1 MPDIE
6 EILGKVGG
14 AGVAG
19 LAAYYGKQTGQEDLR
34 DIGTSL
40 QGNYADVRSGV
51 QTGGEFRPYTV
62 TSGAGGASFNNGQ
75 MTLDPNATQQGLT
88 DQANTMLGGLSTGV
102 TGLGNLGDDAFGQA
116 NQAMFANSGLI
127 ASQLGGM
134 YGQMGQQQIAN
145 AAIPQNLSTMQDYF
159 SNLAMGG
166 ATNTPS
172 LPTGNG
178 ALSSGFSRQR
188 IDQRLEQNRQQ
199 FPGNQQQGQSLAFGG
214 DYAGAGTALSEAL
227 RQGAANA
234 TPNPNAVQLDPYE
247 RGGALYG
254 QPTREQLRQSSLANQ
269 QQSSR
274 LPVQMQAVPS
284 PFNGGSADVA
294 DAFSGIAAPNVNN
307 VAGGIGQ
314 QAIQG
319 MNFGTQAQDVSGM
332 FGGIGGSPFQTSTAQ
347 DVQNLAM
354 GGVEQA
360 GQFANV
366 GNAFA
371 GINAPNVRTGAGS
384 VAGQALGQADFG
396 AQAQD
401 VSGAYSGI
409 SAPNISNALGSLANQ
424 ALGQANLG
432 AAGQDVSGMLSGI
445 APSQFSGNA
454 GQLANQALGQADL
467 GAQAQNVQGAFAG
480 IEAPSVRTGS
490 GEFGSGLLAQAQQA
504 LQAESPTA
512 SSIFDQIRATQQPEE
527 ERQRI
532 ALENRL
538 AAQGRLGV
546 STAAYGG
553 TPEQLAMEKAQAEAR
568 NNASYQ
574 AIQQADQLATSQ
586 QARAAQLGQMGLSA
600 EQVQAQLDSEG
611 FGQQMQLG
619 QSRLSEAQTQEAL
632 QSSVQQRQAQ
642 LAQLGLSA
650 QQIQAQ
656 LESEGF
662 SQQMQLGQAN
672 IGAQQAQSQ
681 LDSESQN
688 RASQL
693 AQLGMSAEQIAS
705 QLQSEGLSRQ
715 QSSAQLASQIAQTG
729 AGISAQQQ
737 QLGQSMLG
745 LGLQSQE
752 LGGQLNMQDLARAQ
766 GMFGMGQ
773 QSAMMPSQLQ
783 GAEIANIGNLLQS
796 SNIPYQQ
803 QLAAAQMGLGAQQS
817 EADRQMQLTNL
828 LANVGLS
835 EAGLIRDLGLGE
847 STLTQEYIKSLGN
860 IGAGVAGID
869 F

>member
-1 MPDIE
+1 MPVTTPE
-6 EILGKVGG
+6 NFAQNATLGYNSPLLSNSTSPTRQEDNSNLLGFLGSIGG
-14 AGVAG
+14 AGAAG
-19 LAAYYGKQTGQEDLR
+19 LAAYYGKKTGQEDLR
-34 DIGTSL
+34 DIAGGLT
-40 QGNYADVRSGV
+40 QNYADVRSGV
-51 QTGGEFRPYTV
+51 QAGGEFKPYTV
-62 TSGAGGASFNNGQ
+62 TSGAGGASFDNGQ
-75 MTLDPNATQQGLT
+75 MTLDPNTTQQGLAN
-88 DQANTMLGGLSTGV
+88 QANTMLGGLSTGV
-102 TGLGNLGDDAFGQA
+102 TGLGNLGGDAFAQA
-116 NQAMFANSGLI
+116 NQAMYANSGMG

-134 YGQMGQQQIAN
+134 YGQMGQQQIAS
-145 AAIPQNLSTMQDYF
+145 AQSPAELQRLQTAMTTQGLTASGQPSQGLLGLQNL
-159 SNLAMGG
+159 
-166 ATNTPS
+166 
-172 LPTGNG
+172 TG
-178 ALSSGFSRQR
+178 Q
-188 IDQRLEQNRQQ
+188 
-199 FPGNQQQGQSLAFGG
+199 
-214 DYAGAGTALSEAL
+214 
-227 RQGAANA
+227 AN
-234 TPNPNAVQLDPYE
+234 
-247 RGGALYG
+247 
-254 QPTREQLRQSSLANQ
+254 
-269 QQSSR
+269 
-274 LPVQMQAVPS
+274 
-284 PFNGGSADVA
+284 FNGGSADVTG
-294 DAFSGIAAPNVNN
+294 AFSGISAPNVNN

-314 QAIQG
+314 QATQN
-319 MNFGTQAQDVSGM
+319 MNFGAQAQDVSGM
-332 FGGIGGSPFQTSTAQ
+332 FGGISGSPFQTGTAQ
-347 DVQNLAM
+347 AVQNQAM

-366 GNAFA
+366 GDAFA
-371 GINAPNVRTGAGS
+371 GV
-384 VAGQALGQADFG
+384 
-396 AQAQD
+396 
-401 VSGAYSGI
+401 
-409 SAPNISNALGSLANQ
+409 NQ
-424 ALGQANLG
+424 A
-432 AAGQDVSGMLSGI
+432 
-445 APSQFSGNA
+445 QFSGNA

-650 QQIQAQ
+650 DQIQNQLASEGFSQQMQMGQAGLQTAQTQSALQSEAQNRANQLRQMGLSAEQAQNQLLSEGFSQDMALAGANLQAAQSQSALQSEMQNRQSQLAQLGLSAQQIQAQ

-835 EAGLIRDLGLGE
+835 EAGLMRDLGLGE
-847 STLTQEYIKSLGN
+847 STLTQEYIRSLGN

>member
-1 MPDIE
+1 MSLDFGSVNKFLSDTANVGTSSSGGGNF
-6 EILGKVGG
+6 LGGLWDTITGNAGNIVAG
-14 AGVAG
+14 AAG
-19 LAAYYGKQTGQEDLR
+19 LAATNAAINQGKGDLQAISN
-34 DIGTSL
+34 DL
-40 QGNYADVRSGV
+40 MARSGV
-51 QTGGEFRPYTV
+51 TGGEQSLAQQISGGTQFKPFTV
-62 TSGAGGASFNNGQ
+62 TSGAGTGTFGDTGLALSQ
-75 MTLDPNATQQGLT
+75 DPNQQALQR
-88 DQANTMLGGLSTGV
+88 QASGMMGDLGQGIQ
-102 TGLGNLGDDAFGQA
+102 GLGNLGYNAFTQA
-116 NQAMFANSGLI
+116 NQAMRTDSGLG
-127 ASQLGGM
+127 AERLGSM
-134 YGQMGQQQIAN
+134 YGQMGQQQIAS
-145 AAIPQNLSTMQDYF
+145 AQSPAELQRLQTAMTTQGLTASGQPSQGLLGLQNL
-159 SNLAMGG
+159 A
-166 ATNTPS
+166 
-172 LPTGNG
+172 
-178 ALSSGFSRQR
+178 
-188 IDQRLEQNRQQ
+188 
-199 FPGNQQQGQSLAFGG
+199 GQAS
-214 DYAGAGTALSEAL
+214 
-227 RQGAANA
+227 
-234 TPNPNAVQLDPYE
+234 
-247 RGGALYG
+247 
-254 QPTREQLRQSSLANQ
+254 
-269 QQSSR
+269 
-274 LPVQMQAVPS
+274 
-284 PFNGGSADVA
+284 FNGGSADVTG
-294 DAFSGIAAPNVNN
+294 AFSGISAPNVNN

-314 QAIQG
+314 QATQG
-319 MNFGTQAQDVSGM
+319 MNFGAQAQDVSGM
-332 FGGIGGSPFQTSTAQ
+332 FGGVSGSPFQTGTTQA
-347 DVQNLAM
+347 VQNQAM
-354 GGVEQA
+354 GGVAQA

-366 GNAFA
+366 GDAFA
-371 GINAPNVRTGAGS
+371 GV
-384 VAGQALGQADFG
+384 
-396 AQAQD
+396 
-401 VSGAYSGI
+401 
-409 SAPNISNALGSLANQ
+409 NQ
-424 ALGQANLG
+424 A
-432 AAGQDVSGMLSGI
+432 
-445 APSQFSGNA
+445 QFSGNA

-504 LQAESPTA
+504 LQGETPTA
-512 SSIFDQIRATQQPEE
+512 QGLFEQIRATQQPEE

-650 QQIQAQ
+650 DQIQNQLASEGFSQQMQMGQAGLQTAQTQSALQSEAQSRATQLQQLGLSAEQVQNQLLSEGFSQDMALAGANLQAAQSQSALQSEMQNRQSQLAQLGLSAQQIQSQ

-662 SQQMQLGQAN
+662 SRQMQLGQAN

-773 QSAMMPSQLQ
+773 QSAMMPSQLEGQ
-783 GAEIANIGNLLQS
+783 QLANITQALSASG
-796 SNIPYQQ
+796 IPLQQ
-803 QLAAAQMGLGAQQS
+803 QLATLSPAIQQAQLQQASQLAGVNALSQLG
-817 EADRQMQLTNL
+817 TNEL
-828 LANVGLS
+828 GMLK
-835 EAGLIRDLGLGE
+835 ELGLGGA
-847 STLTQEYIKSLGN
+847 TLDQELLRAISN
-860 IGAGVAGID
+860 IFVGGGSQ
-869 F
+869 

>member
-1 MPDIE
+1 MSVTTPE
-6 EILGKVGG
+6 NFAQNATLGYNSPLLSNSTSPTRQEDNSNLLNFLGSIGG
-14 AGVAG
+14 AGAAG
-19 LAAYYGKQTGQEDLR
+19 LAAYYGKKTGQEDLR
-34 DIGTSL
+34 DIAGGLT
-40 QGNYADVRSGV
+40 QNYADVRSGV
-51 QTGGEFRPYTV
+51 QTGGEFKPYTV
-62 TSGAGGASFNNGQ
+62 TSGAGGASFDNGQ
-75 MTLDPNATQQGLT
+75 MTLDPNAAQQGLT
-88 DQANTMLGGLSTGV
+88 NQANTMLGGLSTGV
-102 TGLGNLGDDAFGQA
+102 TGLGNLGGDAFAQA
-116 NQAMFANSGLI
+116 NQAMYANSGMG

-134 YGQMGQQQIAN
+134 YGQMGQQQIN
-145 AAIPQNLSTMQDYF
+145 AAQSPAELQRLQTAMTTQGLTASGQPSQGLLGLQNL
-159 SNLAMGG
+159 A
-166 ATNTPS
+166 
-172 LPTGNG
+172 
-178 ALSSGFSRQR
+178 
-188 IDQRLEQNRQQ
+188 
-199 FPGNQQQGQSLAFGG
+199 GQ
-214 DYAGAGTALSEAL
+214 
-227 RQGAANA
+227 AN
-234 TPNPNAVQLDPYE
+234 
-247 RGGALYG
+247 
-254 QPTREQLRQSSLANQ
+254 
-269 QQSSR
+269 
-274 LPVQMQAVPS
+274 
-284 PFNGGSADVA
+284 FNGGSADVTG
-294 DAFSGIAAPNVNN
+294 AFSGISAPNVNN

-314 QAIQG
+314 QATQN
-319 MNFGTQAQDVSGM
+319 MNF
-332 FGGIGGSPFQTSTAQ
+332 
-347 DVQNLAM
+347 
-354 GGVEQA
+354 
-360 GQFANV
+360 
-366 GNAFA
+366 
-371 GINAPNVRTGAGS
+371 
-384 VAGQALGQADFG
+384 
-396 AQAQD
+396 
-401 VSGAYSGI
+401 
-409 SAPNISNALGSLANQ
+409 
-424 ALGQANLG
+424 
-432 AAGQDVSGMLSGI
+432 
-445 APSQFSGNA
+445 
-454 GQLANQALGQADL
+454 

-504 LQAESPTA
+504 LQGETPTA
-512 SSIFDQIRATQQPEE
+512 QGLFEQIRATQQPEE

>member
-1 MPDIE
+1 MPVTTPE
-6 EILGKVGG
+6 NFAQNATLGYNSPLLSNSTSPTRQEDNSNLLGFLGSIGG
-14 AGVAG
+14 AGAAG
-19 LAAYYGKQTGQEDLR
+19 LAAYYGKKTGQEDLR
-34 DIGTSL
+34 DIAGGLT
-40 QGNYADVRSGV
+40 QNYADVRSGV
-51 QTGGEFRPYTV
+51 QAGGEFKPYTV

-75 MTLDPNATQQGLT
+75 MTLDPNTTQQGLAN
-88 DQANTMLGGLSTGV
+88 QANTMLGGLSTGV
-102 TGLGNLGDDAFGQA
+102 TGLGNLGGDAFAQA
-116 NQAMFANSGLI
+116 NQAMYANSGMG
-127 ASQLGGM
+127 ATQLGGM
-134 YGQMGQQQIAN
+134 YGQMGQQQIAS
-145 AAIPQNLSTMQDYF
+145 AQSPAELQRLQTAMTTQGLTASGQPSQGLLGLQNL
-159 SNLAMGG
+159 A
-166 ATNTPS
+166 
-172 LPTGNG
+172 
-178 ALSSGFSRQR
+178 
-188 IDQRLEQNRQQ
+188 
-199 FPGNQQQGQSLAFGG
+199 GQAS
-214 DYAGAGTALSEAL
+214 
-227 RQGAANA
+227 
-234 TPNPNAVQLDPYE
+234 
-247 RGGALYG
+247 
-254 QPTREQLRQSSLANQ
+254 
-269 QQSSR
+269 
-274 LPVQMQAVPS
+274 
-284 PFNGGSADVA
+284 FNGGSADVTG
-294 DAFSGIAAPNVNN
+294 AFSGISAPNVNN

-314 QAIQG
+314 QATQG
-319 MNFGTQAQDVSGM
+319 MNFGAQAQDVSGM
-332 FGGIGGSPFQTSTAQ
+332 FGGVSGSPFQTGTTQA
-347 DVQNLAM
+347 VQNQAM
-354 GGVEQA
+354 GGVAQA

-366 GNAFA
+366 GDAFA
-371 GINAPNVRTGAGS
+371 GV
-384 VAGQALGQADFG
+384 
-396 AQAQD
+396 
-401 VSGAYSGI
+401 
-409 SAPNISNALGSLANQ
+409 NQ
-424 ALGQANLG
+424 A
-432 AAGQDVSGMLSGI
+432 
-445 APSQFSGNA
+445 QFSGNA

-504 LQAESPTA
+504 LQGETPTA
-512 SSIFDQIRATQQPEE
+512 QGLFEQIRATQQPEE

-650 QQIQAQ
+650 DQIQNQLASEGFSQQMQMGQAGLQTAQTQSALQSEAQSRATQLQQLGLSAEQVQNQLLSEGFSQDMALAGANLQAAQSQSALQSEMQNRQSQLAQLGLSAQQIQAQ

-662 SQQMQLGQAN
+662 SRQMQLGQAN

-835 EAGLIRDLGLGE
+835 EAGLMRDLGLGQ

>member
-1 MPDIE
+1 MPVTTPE
-6 EILGKVGG
+6 NFAQNATLGYNSPLLSNSTSPTRQEDNSNLLSFLGSIGG
-14 AGVAG
+14 AGAAG
-19 LAAYYGKQTGQEDLR
+19 LAAYYGKKTGQEDLR
-34 DIGTSL
+34 DIAGGLT
-40 QGNYADVRSGV
+40 QNYADVRSGV
-51 QTGGEFRPYTV
+51 QAGGEFKPYTV

-75 MTLDPNATQQGLT
+75 MTLDPNTTQQGLT
-88 DQANTMLGGLSTGV
+88 NQANTMLGGLSTGV
-102 TGLGNLGDDAFGQA
+102 AGLGNLGSDAFAQA
-116 NQAMFANSGLI
+116 NQAMYANSGMG
-127 ASQLGGM
+127 ATQLGGM
-134 YGQMGQQQIAN
+134 YGQMGQQQIAS
-145 AAIPQNLSTMQDYF
+145 AQSPAELQRLQTAMTTQGLTASGQPSQGLLGLQNL
-159 SNLAMGG
+159 A
-166 ATNTPS
+166 
-172 LPTGNG
+172 
-178 ALSSGFSRQR
+178 
-188 IDQRLEQNRQQ
+188 
-199 FPGNQQQGQSLAFGG
+199 GQ
-214 DYAGAGTALSEAL
+214 
-227 RQGAANA
+227 AN
-234 TPNPNAVQLDPYE
+234 
-247 RGGALYG
+247 
-254 QPTREQLRQSSLANQ
+254 
-269 QQSSR
+269 
-274 LPVQMQAVPS
+274 
-284 PFNGGSADVA
+284 FNGGSADVTG
-294 DAFSGIAAPNVNN
+294 AFSGISAPNVNN

-314 QAIQG
+314 QATQN
-319 MNFGTQAQDVSGM
+319 MNFGAQAQDVSGM
-332 FGGIGGSPFQTSTAQ
+332 FGGISGSPFQTGTAQ
-347 DVQNLAM
+347 AVQNQAM
-354 GGVEQA
+354 GGVAQA

-366 GNAFA
+366 GDAFA
-371 GINAPNVRTGAGS
+371 GV
-384 VAGQALGQADFG
+384 
-396 AQAQD
+396 
-401 VSGAYSGI
+401 
-409 SAPNISNALGSLANQ
+409 NQ
-424 ALGQANLG
+424 A
-432 AAGQDVSGMLSGI
+432 
-445 APSQFSGNA
+445 QFSGNA

-490 GEFGSGLLAQAQQA
+490 GEFGGGLLAQAQQA

-650 QQIQAQ
+650 DQIQNQLASEGFSQQMQMGQAGLQTAQTQSALQSEAQNRANQLRQMGLSAEQAQNQLLSEGFSQDMALAGANLQAAQSQSALQSEMQNRQSQLAQLGLSAQQIQAQ

-662 SQQMQLGQAN
+662 SRQMQLGQAN

-752 LGGQLNMQDLARAQ
+752 LGGQLGMQDLARAQ

-835 EAGLIRDLGLGE
+835 EAGLMRDLGLGQ

>member
-1 MPDIE
+1 MPVTTPE
-6 EILGKVGG
+6 NFAQNATLGYNSPLLSNSTSPTRQEDNSNLLGFLGSIGG
-14 AGVAG
+14 AGAAG
-19 LAAYYGKQTGQEDLR
+19 LAAYYGKKTGQEDLR
-34 DIGTSL
+34 DIAGGLT
-40 QGNYADVRSGV
+40 QNYADVRSGV
-51 QTGGEFRPYTV
+51 QAGGEFKPYTV
-62 TSGAGGASFNNGQ
+62 TSGAGGASFDNGQ
-75 MTLDPNATQQGLT
+75 MTLDPNTTQQGLT
-88 DQANTMLGGLSTGV
+88 NQANTMLGGLSTGV
-102 TGLGNLGDDAFGQA
+102 AGLGNLGGDAFTQA
-116 NQAMFANSGLI
+116 NQAMYANSGMG
-127 ASQLGGM
+127 ATQLGGM
-134 YGQMGQQQIAN
+134 YGQMGQQQIAS
-145 AAIPQNLSTMQDYF
+145 AQAPAELQRLQTAMTTQGLTASGQPSQGLLGLQNL
-159 SNLAMGG
+159 A
-166 ATNTPS
+166 
-172 LPTGNG
+172 
-178 ALSSGFSRQR
+178 
-188 IDQRLEQNRQQ
+188 
-199 FPGNQQQGQSLAFGG
+199 GQ
-214 DYAGAGTALSEAL
+214 
-227 RQGAANA
+227 AN
-234 TPNPNAVQLDPYE
+234 
-247 RGGALYG
+247 
-254 QPTREQLRQSSLANQ
+254 
-269 QQSSR
+269 
-274 LPVQMQAVPS
+274 
-284 PFNGGSADVA
+284 FNGGSADVTG
-294 DAFSGIAAPNVNN
+294 AFSGISAPNVNN

-314 QAIQG
+314 QATQN
-319 MNFGTQAQDVSGM
+319 MNFGAQAQDVSGM
-332 FGGIGGSPFQTSTAQ
+332 FGGISGSPFQTGTAQ
-347 DVQNLAM
+347 AVQNQAM
-354 GGVEQA
+354 GGVAQA

-366 GNAFA
+366 GDAFA
-371 GINAPNVRTGAGS
+371 GV
-384 VAGQALGQADFG
+384 
-396 AQAQD
+396 
-401 VSGAYSGI
+401 
-409 SAPNISNALGSLANQ
+409 NQ
-424 ALGQANLG
+424 A
-432 AAGQDVSGMLSGI
+432 
-445 APSQFSGNA
+445 QFSGNA

-504 LQAESPTA
+504 LQGESPTA

-650 QQIQAQ
+650 DQIQNQLASEGFSQQMQMGQAGLQTAQTQSALQSEAQSRATQLQQLGLSAEQVQNQLLSEGFSQDMALAGANLQAAQSQSALQSEMQNRQSQLAQLGLSAQQIQAQ

-662 SQQMQLGQAN
+662 SRQMQLGQAN

-835 EAGLIRDLGLGE
+835 EAGLMRDLGLGQ